1 MKIRIVILL
10 VVGLLLTPT
19 TFAQEQQPPED
30 PRLAHLANRILT
42 RIPDIPS
49 TRYAL
54 GRRAQRPEGAV
65 RQARAILAAA
75 DVHETHW
82 DTFAQRGGWTHW
94 NSHQDLPA
102 LIAAMALRE
111 TYMQPIVRMDG
122 GARVRHLPT
131 TGNASLRAT
140 GTINVREMQQQIARR
155 RASHRGRVIRSDMGV
170 MQVRAPSGPARAC
183 GVRTNADHHR
193 LATDLAY
200 GYLVGACVMTNHIDH
215 FVDLYRDPQYQRL
228 RPRQRPNHVLRF
240 YGVWGDRR
248 DTEEAALA
256 RELLVLERYNWGGRN
271 MYLHPRAA
279 GYAQRV
285 IREFEFFRAE
295 PTEPTPPGEG

>member
-1 MKIRIVILL
+1 MKIRIVILT
-10 VVGLLLTPT
+10 VVGLLLAPT
-19 TFAQEQQPPED
+19 AFAQEPQPPED
-30 PRLAHLANRILT
+30 ARLRHLADRILT

-49 TRYAL
+49 TRYVL
-54 GRRAQRPEGAV
+54 GRRAQRPERAV
-65 RQARAILAAA
+65 EQARAIITAA
-75 DVHETHW
+75 DAHAAQW
-82 DTFAQRGGWTHW
+82 DTFATRGGWTHW
-94 NSHQDLPA
+94 NTQRDLPA

-122 GARVRHLPT
+122 GARVRELPT
-131 TGNASLRAT
+131 TT
-140 GTINVREMQQQIARR
+140 EVVNVRVMQAQIARR
-155 RASHRGRVIRSDMGV
+155 RARRRVVRSDMGV

-183 GVRTNADHHR
+183 GVRTTEDHRR

-200 GYLVGACVMTNHIDH
+200 GYLVGTCVMTNHIDH
-215 FVDLYRDPQYQRL
+215 FVELYRDPQYQRL
-228 RPRQRPNHVLRF
+228 RHHQRPNHVLRF

-248 DTEEAALA
+248 DTEEALLA

-285 IREFEFFRAE
+285 IREFEFFRAAPE
-295 PTEPTPPGEG
+295 AVQIPGEG